1 MDTPSFTPFGLTD
14 DAQVPLP
21 PGTVSSLVEGSS
33 FCASTANG
41 DIEPE
46 EQQGLFVRDT
56 RLISEWRLLVDGAPL
71 QPLAT
76 VPAEPFEGTFVC
88 RAAPRPGH
96 DDATVIVQRRRFVS
110 TGMREDV
117 TVRNY
122 GRETAGLRLTLEV
135 DADFADLF
143 QVKEGRGVARRAHVQ
158 HTPAG
163 SDLHFWF
170 EHEGVRRGVRVSAP
184 GADAASRTLSFR
196 VAVPAQGT
204 WTTTIE
210 VLPSLGGAEL
220 EAAFPAHL
228 PVESTAAAVRM
239 RSWRDTV
246 PHITVANR
254 LFQLAL
260 DQSERD
266 LGALRIV
273 DLEHPEDDVV
283 AAGAPWFMALFGRDS
298 LIASWMAMSVAPN
311 LALGT
316 LRTLARMQGKRIDPM
331 TEEEPGR
338 ILHEVRVGMDL
349 TLALGGESI
358 YYGSIDSTPLFV
370 MLVDE
375 AARWGAP
382 LAEIAALMPA
392 VDAALDWMRD
402 YGDRDGDGFL
412 EYGRRTDRGLLHQ
425 GWKDSHDGIS
435 FADGTLAMP
444 PIALAEVQGYAYGAY
459 RARAHLA
466 GLFGDEPAAQDWS
479 ARAASMRTAFDD
491 AFWIPDK
498 QRFALALDHD
508 KRQVD
513 SLVSNMGQCLWSGI
527 VLPER
532 APAVAAALL
541 SPDLFSGFGIRT
553 LGRGMAMHNPVSYH
567 NGSVWPHDTTLAAS
581 GLARYGLIN
590 ECLQVVDG
598 LLDASVAFGGRLP
611 ELFCGFDRRDTGFPV
626 PYPAA
631 CTPQAWAAA
640 APFQLLRTMLLL
652 NPCVPHGTIH
662 VSPVPPS
669 VGHVRMEGVPFG
681 EHRLTIDADSTDVH
695 VEGLPPGIRTT
706 RAPDDHGCDRF
717 SSV

>member
-1 MDTPSFTPFGLTD
+1 MDIPSFKPSGLTD
-14 DAQVPLP
+14 DSPAPLP
-21 PGTVSSLVEGSS
+21 RDTVTSLVEGSS
-33 FCASTANG
+33 FCASEPNG
-41 DIEPE
+41 DIDPDQ
-46 EQQGLFVRDT
+46 QQGLFVRDT
-56 RLISEWRLLVDGAPL
+56 RLISGWRLLVDGAPL

-76 VPAEPFEGTFVC
+76 LPAEPFEGTFMC

-122 GRETAGLRLTLEV
+122 GTEAAGLRLILEV

-143 QVKEGRGVARRAHVQ
+143 QVKEGRGVTRRAPVDHSA
-158 HTPAG
+158 AG
-163 SDLHFWF
+163 NDLQFWL
-170 EHEGVRRGVRVSAP
+170 EHDGVRSGVRISAA

-196 VAVPAQGT
+196 VVVPAQGT

-228 PVESTAAAVRM
+228 PVESAAAAVRM
-239 RSWRDTV
+239 QSWRDTM
-246 PHITVANR
+246 PDITVANR
-254 LFQLAL
+254 PFQLAL
-260 DQSERD
+260 TQSERD

-316 LRTLARMQGKRIDPM
+316 LRTLARMQGKRIDPL

-349 TLALGGESI
+349 TLALGGESV

-375 AARWGAP
+375 AARWGVP
-382 LAEIAALMPA
+382 LAEIAQLMPA
-392 VDAALDWMRD
+392 VDAALGWMRE

-412 EYGRRTDRGLLHQ
+412 EYERRTDRGLLHQ

-435 FADGTLAMP
+435 FTDGTPAVP

-466 GLFGDEPAAQDWS
+466 GMLGDQVAAQAWS
-479 ARAASMRTAFDD
+479 ARAATMRAAFDT

-498 QRFALALDHD
+498 QRFALALDRD
-508 KRQVD
+508 KRPVD
-513 SLVSNMGQCLWSGI
+513 ALVSNMGQCLWTGI

-541 SPDLFSGFGIRT
+541 SPDLFTGFGIRT

-567 NGSVWPHDTTLAAS
+567 NGSVWPHDTSLAAS
-581 GLARYGLIN
+581 GLAQYGLMD
-590 ECLQVVDG
+590 ECLRVVDG

-640 APFQLLRTMLLL
+640 APFHLLRTMLLL
-652 NPCVPHGTIH
+652 DPCVPHGTIH

-681 EHRLTIDADSTDVH
+681 EHRLTIEADSTDVH
-695 VEGLPPGIRTT
+695 VAGLPPGIRTT

-717 SSV
+717 SPV

>member
-1 MDTPSFTPFGLTD
+1 MATPSFTPFGLTD

-21 PGTVSSLVEGSS
+21 PGTVASLVEGSS
-33 FCASTANG
+33 FCASSPNG
-41 DIEPE
+41 DIEPG

-110 TGMREDV
+110 AGMREDV

-122 GRETAGLRLTLEV
+122 GTETAGLRVTLEV

-143 QVKEGRGVARRAHVQ
+143 QVKEGRGVNRRAHV
-158 HTPAG
+158 HHDATG

-170 EHEGVRRGVRVSAP
+170 EHEGVRRGVRIAAP
-184 GADAASRTLSFR
+184 GADGASRVLSFR
-196 VAVPAQGT
+196 VVIPAQSS

-220 EAAFPAHL
+220 AAAFPAHV
-228 PVESTAAAVRM
+228 PVENTAAAVRM

-246 PHITVANR
+246 PRITVDNR

-273 DLEHPEDDVV
+273 DLDHPEDDVV

-316 LRTLARMQGKRIDPM
+316 LRTLARMQGKRVDPM

-349 TLALGGESI
+349 TLALGGESV

-375 AARWGAP
+375 AARWGVP
-382 LAEIAALMPA
+382 IAEIAKLMPA

-412 EYGRRTDRGLLHQ
+412 EYGRSTDRGLLHQ

-435 FADGTLAMP
+435 FADGTLAVP

-466 GLFGDEPAAQDWS
+466 GLLGDPTAARTWTS
-479 ARAASMRTAFDD
+479 RAAELRTAFDR

-498 QRFALALDHD
+498 QRFALALDHE

-532 APAVAAALL
+532 APAVVAALL
-541 SPDLFSGFGIRT
+541 SRDLFTGFGIRT
-553 LGRGMAMHNPVSYH
+553 LGLGMAMHNPVSYH

-581 GLARYGLIN
+581 GLARYGFVD
-590 ECLQVVDG
+590 ECLEIVDG
-598 LLDASVAFGGRLP
+598 LLDASAAFGSRLP

-640 APFQLLRTMLLL
+640 APFHLLRTLLRL
-652 NPCVPHGTIH
+652 DPCVPHHTIH
-662 VSPVPPS
+662 VSPVPAS
-669 VGHVRMEGVPFG
+669 LGHVRMDGVPFADT
-681 EHRLTIDADSTDVH
+681 RLSIEVDTTEVH
-695 VEGLPPGIRTT
+695 VDGLPPGARVS
-706 RAPDDHGCDRF
+706 RAPEDHGCDRF
-717 SSV
+717 SPL